1 MNKKFTR
8 VMLLVPTIILSAKA
22 YAYDFM
28 VDSMYF
34 NIVSIEEMTCAITYG
49 DSYSNTY
56 VGELVIPEKVTYN
69 GRTLTVTEIDRIGG
83 DSLTSVSI
91 PNTVTTI
98 GFSAFSGCSGL
109 TSINIPNSVTTIE
122 DRAFSGCSG
131 LTSINIPNSVTT
143 IEDRAFSG
151 CSGLTSINIP
161 NSVTDIGLLI
171 CSGCTELTIG
181 NGIKELPYSEFNENW
196 TLFASYDH
204 SDKEKVECSLSS
216 LRIADSK
223 DPLTIPK
230 TSLTFDIYGHSTD
243 EVIDDYFYRVPL
255 KDVYIGRNL
264 DYSTPPFSNM
274 SLDKIE
280 IGGYCTQI
288 ESNYCQSV
296 DTLIIGS
303 NIESVNANMIEEQD
317 SLSTIYI
324 KSITPPQLINNF
336 DSKVYLNTK
345 LYVPVGTKSIYQNAE
360 GWKGFWNIE
369 ETSDFTGE
377 TSISDVRTQQP
388 EVTITSDGITIK
400 ESDGAAV
407 SVYSIDGKLLHTATC
422 YQGEKIPLRSGIYII
437 KVNGNSCKV
446 KI

>member
-8 VMLLVPTIILSAKA
+8 VMLLIPTIILSAKA

-56 VGELVIPEKVTYN
+56 AGELIIPEKVTYN

-98 GFSAFSGCSGL
+98 GLYAFGDCSGLTSINIPNSVTTIESDAFSGCSGL
-109 TSINIPNSVTTIE
+109 TSINIPNSVTTIAQGAL
-122 DRAFSGCSG
+122 R
-131 LTSINIPNSVTT
+131 
-143 IEDRAFSG
+143 
-151 CSGLTSINIP
+151 
-161 NSVTDIGLLI
+161 
-171 CSGCTELTIG
+171 GCTTYLKELTIG
-181 NGIKELPYSEFNENW
+181 NGIKELPYYENW
-196 TLFASYDH
+196 TLFTHYSG
-204 SDKEKVECSLSS
+204 EGEGTVGSLST

-230 TSLTFDIYGHSTD
+230 TSLTLTKHGTSGPYTIT
-243 EVIDDYFYRVPL
+243 INDYFYHIPL

-264 DYSTPPFSNM
+264 DYSAYPCFSM
-274 SLDKIE
+274 PLDKIE
-280 IGGYCTQI
+280 FGGYCTQI
-288 ESNYCQSV
+288 GSSYCQSV

-324 KSITPPQLINNF
+324 KSTTPPQLINNF

-369 ETSDFTGE
+369 ESSELNDETG
-377 TSISDVRTQQP
+377 ISDVQTPRP
-388 EVTITSDGITIK
+388 EVVITSDGITIK
-400 ESDGAAV
+400 ESDEAAV
-407 SVYSIDGKLLHTATC
+407 SVYSIDGKLLHTATG

>member
-1 MNKKFTR
+1 MK
-8 VMLLVPTIILSAKA
+8 
-22 YAYDFM
+22 
-28 VDSMYF
+28 
-34 NIVSIEEMTCAITYG
+34 
-49 DSYSNTY
+49 
-56 VGELVIPEKVTYN
+56 
-69 GRTLTVTEIDRIGG
+69 
-83 DSLTSVSI
+83 
-91 PNTVTTI
+91 
-98 GFSAFSGCSGL
+98 
-109 TSINIPNSVTTIE
+109 
-122 DRAFSGCSG
+122 
-131 LTSINIPNSVTT
+131 
-143 IEDRAFSG
+143 
-151 CSGLTSINIP
+151 
-161 NSVTDIGLLI
+161 
-171 CSGCTELTIG
+171 ELTIG
-181 NGIKELPYSEFNENW
+181 NGIKELPYYENW
-196 TLFASYDH
+196 TLFTHYSG
-204 SDKEKVECSLSS
+204 EGEGTVGSLST

-230 TSLTFDIYGHSTD
+230 TSLTLTKHGTSGPYTIT
-243 EVIDDYFYRVPL
+243 INDYFYHIPL

-264 DYSTPPFSNM
+264 DYSAYPCFSM
-274 SLDKIE
+274 PLDKIE
-280 IGGYCTQI
+280 FGGYCTQI
-288 ESNYCQSV
+288 GSSYCQSV

-324 KSITPPQLINNF
+324 KSTTPPQLINNF

-369 ETSDFTGE
+369 ESSELNDETG
-377 TSISDVRTQQP
+377 ISDVQTPRP
-388 EVTITSDGITIK
+388 EVVITSDGITIK